1 MGYILQGLQR
11 YGYGWKQS
19 YPEDGSVSGLDAGR
33 ANAKLYLRSA
43 HWTYFLKISG
53 CKNSG
58 KFYDCDFS
66 PDKNKRRK
74 NTPMPSMK
82 TRPIKLMRP

>member
-33 ANAKLYLRSA
+33 ANAKLYVRSA
-43 HWTYFLKISG
+43 IGRIS
-53 CKNSG
+53 
-58 KFYDCDFS
+58 
-66 PDKNKRRK
+66 
-74 NTPMPSMK
+74 
-82 TRPIKLMRP
+82 

>member
-33 ANAKLYLRSA
+33 ANAKLCVKLPLDVFPEYLR
-43 HWTYFLKISG
+43 
-53 CKNSG
+53 
-58 KFYDCDFS
+58 
-66 PDKNKRRK
+66 
-74 NTPMPSMK
+74 M
-82 TRPIKLMRP
+82 